1 MVKPLKNLDFFEAK
15 HYYLMKSKLYAVF
28 CAVFIFTICQAVY
41 AQEDKG
47 VTASGKEVDCSTI
60 DPLVDKTVS
69 EHGKV
74 VLSPRVTRN
83 GKLITAECAPIIPVI
98 DICEDNFYGEITLT
112 EVTDVVRV
120 EILSSNN
127 EIVATDD
134 SPAVGNVFL
143 GLPSGTYTVR
153 AFSST
158 GHSSTQTANLVKN
171 YTHCDVTHL
180 NTNEMG
186 TNYTQLDSVRDHQG
200 NWYEV
205 VEIGGKCWLREN
217 MRCTT
222 SPNGYLYYDTTHF
235 SEYDPYYYL
244 PGTAAV
250 YKYGYL
256 YNWAGAMDIANGRDG
271 ITDPDNHR
279 GICPEGWHIPSSSEW
294 VALRTSLVGNSTS
307 HHNPDGYD
315 YYADDTPIATLL
327 AAGCEWLVDSNDANN
342 KPGDYGN
349 SLRDNSNFN
358 LRPSPN
364 YHGAATFNAV
374 GRSTYFWTTNATLDA
389 ADIVAVHYTQTGMA
403 INPYTKS
410 GGRNIRCIRNEVV
423 VPLVSVCENP
433 FLGEIKL
440 TEVEGVARVEV
451 LNSNSEVVAFAD
463 NPAPFK
469 TFSYIPSGIYTV
481 RSISTSNDTAYQS
494 VNLIKEFTH
503 CTIETLRANESGFAT
518 QLDSVRDHEDNWY
531 EVVQIGSQCWLKE
544 NMRCTTPPTGSQATS
559 FTNGGYVDID
569 YTTPRYYKLQDQ
581 TIRGKNYTAEDLF
594 FTYGILYNFSAAMAI
609 DDWESSSFDANH
621 RGICPEGW
629 HIPTDAEWG
638 MLEKTVLGATD
649 DDIDRF
655 FEYLGSSAGKLCES
669 CDWCESTNTADP
681 GSYGYIDRNT
691 SGFNAFPA
699 GIFDGGYHWA
709 GESATFWTAT
719 PSPIRYREDY
729 YDYDQGQYCWLRG
742 LDCDASGM
750 MRTDNTR
757 ATGCSVRCVR
767 DN

>member
-1 MVKPLKNLDFFEAK
+1 MKNKF
-15 HYYLMKSKLYAVF
+15 YAVF
-28 CAVFIFTICQAVY
+28 FAVLIFSVGQTLY
-41 AQEDKG
+41 AQVDKG

-60 DPLVDKTVS
+60 VPLFDRTVS

-74 VLSPRVTRN
+74 VMSPRVTRN
-83 GKLITAECAPIIPVI
+83 GKLITTECVAVIPIV

-112 EVTDVVRV
+112 EVTDAVRV
-120 EILSSNN
+120 EILNSSNK
-127 EIVATDD
+127 IVATDN
-134 SPAVGNVFL
+134 SPSVGNVFV

-153 AFSST
+153 AISST
-158 GHSSTQTANLVKN
+158 GHYSIQTANLVKN
-171 YTHCDVTHL
+171 YTHCAVTRI

-186 TNYTQLDSVRDHQG
+186 TNYTQLDSVCDHQG

-222 SPNGYLYYDTTHF
+222 SPNGYLHYDTTHF
-235 SEYDPYYYL
+235 SEYNPYYYL

-256 YNWAGAMDIANGRDG
+256 YNWAGAMDITNGRDG

-279 GICPEGWHIPSSSEW
+279 GICPEGWHIPSSPEW
-294 VALRTSLVGNSTS
+294 VALRTSIVGNSTS

-327 AAGCEWLVDSNDANN
+327 AAGCEWLVDEPAQN

-349 SLRDNSNFN
+349 SLRGNSNFN

-374 GRSTYFWTTNATLDA
+374 GRSTYFWTTTTPETPNV
-389 ADIVAVHYTQTGMA
+389 ADIVAIHYKQTGMA
-403 INPYTKS
+403 INAYTKG

-423 VPLVSVCENP
+423 IPVVSVCENP

-440 TEVEGVARVEV
+440 TEVEGVARVEI
-451 LNSNSEVVAFAD
+451 LNSDNKVVASAND
-463 NPAPFK
+463 PAPLT
-469 TFSYIPSGIYTV
+469 TFSYLLSDTYTV
-481 RSISTSNDTAYQS
+481 RSISSTNDTAYQS
-494 VNLIKEFTH
+494 VNLVKEYTH
-503 CTIETLRANESGFAT
+503 CTIDVLGANESGITT

-544 NMRCTTPPTGSQATS
+544 NMRCTTPPIGSQATS
-559 FTNGGYVDID
+559 FANGGYVDTD
-569 YTTPRYYKLQDQ
+569 YISPRYYEVPAQ
-581 TIRGKNYTAEDLF
+581 TIRGKNYSAEELLA
-594 FTYGILYNFSAAMAI
+594 TYGILYNFSAAMAI
-609 DDWESSSFDANH
+609 DDWECSPFDANHRGFDANH

-638 MLEKTVLGATD
+638 VLEKTVLGTSD
-649 DDIDRF
+649 VDMDRF
-655 FEYLGSSAGKLCES
+655 YQHAGTDAGRLCES
-669 CDWCESTNTADP
+669 CDWLPGGSGVSP
-681 GSYGYIDRNT
+681 GSYGYVFRNNT
-691 SGFNAFPA
+691 GFNALPTGMFV
-699 GIFDGGYHWA
+699 DGFEWI
-709 GESATFWTAT
+709 GESAVFWSAT
-719 PSPIRYREDY
+719 PSPIRYREEY
-729 YDYDQGQYCWLRG
+729 YDEDQGQYCWLRG
-742 LDCDASGM
+742 LDSDADGM

-767 DN
+767 NN